1 MNEII
6 PRSSRWLR
14 WTHEYMFSLNLVWII
29 VWIVR
34 GSTKT
39 LGGRVLAD
47 YVAVLIRGAYQLVS
61 PIGGHTILEQMVWS
75 FVLAAIGFFLLRLL
89 SRFAVTNI
97 ALRTIVGAIAIAAFP
112 IASLFFG
119 LTYPS
124 YPTCC
129 AEAHKTGFALEV
141 IVVLI
146 CAILFYLGKRMISG
160 PLMIIAL
167 VFHFTMWAWVTSS
180 YFNFLQVSALR
191 SSEYYHPWA
200 RTLGVLT
207 LGTIFHFGLPAFGL
221 LASLTWVRYVR
232 RSSESYAP
240 KLSHL

>member
-1 MNEII
+1 MTEIMQK
-6 PRSSRWLR
+6 PNRWLR

-29 VWIVR
+29 VWHEMAR
-34 GSTKT
+34 TKT
-39 LGGRVLAD
+39 FGGRVLAE
-47 YVAVLIRGAYQLVS
+47 YVAALVRGAYQLVS
-61 PIGGHTILEQMVWS
+61 PIGGHTILEQLVWS
-75 FVLAAIGFFLLRLL
+75 FVLATIGFFLLRLL
-89 SRFAVTNI
+89 SRFAVTNV
-97 ALRTIVGAIAIAAFP
+97 ALRTIAGAVAIAAFP

-129 AEAHKTGFALEV
+129 AEAHKTGLALEV

-146 CAILFYLGKRMISG
+146 CGILFYLGKRLISG

-167 VFHFTMWAWVTSS
+167 VFHFTLWAWVTSS
-180 YFNFLQVSALR
+180 YFNFLQFSDLR

-207 LGTIFHFGLPAFGL
+207 LGTVFHFGFPAFGL
-221 LASLTWVRYVR
+221 LASLTWVLYVR
-232 RSSESYAP
+232 RPSESSG
-240 KLSHL
+240 LIR